1 MLSRQGKAARSPSS
15 AASGETTVAQPVT
28 IYCDESG
35 GLNAGAMTF
44 AAVMLTPQIAA
55 DIHARFR
62 SVTGLRGE
70 LKGSRISVVERAYLL
85 ELFDRAGGR
94 AWVAV
99 AKRGTI
105 GGKPGGSVP
114 SDLSV
119 YAALLNLAIGRWL
132 PETGGV
138 CTDVV
143 IDDGRYHPAILS
155 RVRDTIQAGL
165 AGWGRASLADSRRSD
180 GVQIADVIA
189 NSLFNVKVGS
199 PRAHRIDTILEP
211 MLTSR
216 AIRIAELT
224 KLP

>member
-1 MLSRQGKAARSPSS
+1 M
-15 AASGETTVAQPVT
+15 T

-35 GLNAGAMTF
+35 GLNADAMTF
-44 AAVMLTPQIAA
+44 SAVMLTPKAAA

-99 AKRGTI
+99 AERDKLSRN
-105 GGKPGGSVP
+105 PGSTLP
-114 SDLSV
+114 SDLAL
-119 YAALLNLAIGRWL
+119 YTALLNLAIGRWL

-143 IDDGRYHPAILS
+143 IDEGRYDPKILAH
-155 RVRDTIQAGL
+155 VREEIQAGL
-165 AGWGRASLADSRRSD
+165 GGWGRASLADSKRSD

-189 NSLFNVKVGS
+189 NSLFNITVRS
-199 PRAHRIDTILEP
+199 QRAARIQRILDP
-211 MLTSR
+211 MLASK
-216 AIRIAELT
+216 AIRVAELT
-224 KLP
+224 KID

>member
-1 MLSRQGKAARSPSS
+1 M
-15 AASGETTVAQPVT
+15 T

-44 AAVMLTPQIAA
+44 SAVMLTPQAA
-55 DIHARFR
+55 AEIHERFR
-62 SVTGLRGE
+62 GVTGLRGE
-70 LKGSRISVVERAYLL
+70 LKGSRISIVERAYLL

-99 AKRGTI
+99 ASRDKLAQN
-105 GGKPGGSVP
+105 PGGTLP
-114 SDLSV
+114 SDLAL
-119 YAALLNLAIGRWL
+119 YAGLLNLAIGRWL

-143 IDDGRYHPAILS
+143 IDDGRYDPKILAH
-155 RVRDTIQAGL
+155 VREEIQEGL
-165 AGWGRASLADSRRSD
+165 GQWGRASLADSRRSD

-189 NSLFNVKVGS
+189 NSLFNITVGS
-199 PRAHRIDTILEP
+199 QRAHRIQRILDP
-211 MLTSR
+211 MLASK
-216 AIRIAELT
+216 AVRIAELT

>member
-1 MLSRQGKAARSPSS
+1 M
-15 AASGETTVAQPVT
+15 T

-35 GLNAGAMTF
+35 GLNADAMIF
-44 AAVMLTPQIAA
+44 SAVMLTPKAAA

-70 LKGSRISVVERAYLL
+70 LKGSRISVIERAYLL

-99 AKRGTI
+99 AERDKLSQN
-105 GGKPGGSVP
+105 PGGTLP
-114 SDLSV
+114 SDLAL
-119 YAALLNLAIGRWL
+119 YTALLNLAIGRWL

-143 IDDGRYHPAILS
+143 IDEGRYDPTILAH
-155 RVRDTIQAGL
+155 VREEIQAGL
-165 AGWGRASLADSRRSD
+165 GGWGRASLADSKRSD

-189 NSLFNVKVGS
+189 NSLFNITVGS
-199 PRAHRIDTILEP
+199 QRAYRIQRILDP
-211 MLTSR
+211 MLESK
-216 AIRIAELT
+216 AIRVAELT
-224 KLP
+224 QLP

>member
-1 MLSRQGKAARSPSS
+1 M
-15 AASGETTVAQPVT
+15 T

-35 GLNAGAMTF
+35 GLNAGAMTL
-44 AAVMLTPQIAA
+44 AAVMLAPAA
-55 DIHARFR
+55 ATEIHERFR
-62 SVTGLRGE
+62 GVTGLRGE
-70 LKGSRISVVERAYLL
+70 LKGSRISIVERAYLL

-99 AKRGTI
+99 ASRDKLAQN
-105 GGKPGGSVP
+105 PGGTLP
-114 SDLSV
+114 SDLAL

-143 IDDGRYHPAILS
+143 IDDGRYDPKILAE
-155 RVRDTIQAGL
+155 VREEIQAGL
-165 AGWGRASLADSRRSD
+165 GQWGRASLADSRRSD

-189 NSLFNVKVGS
+189 NSLFNITVGS
-199 PRAHRIDTILEP
+199 QRAHRIQRILDP
-211 MLTSR
+211 MLASK

-224 KLP
+224 KVP

>member
-1 MLSRQGKAARSPSS
+1 M
-15 AASGETTVAQPVT
+15 T

-44 AAVMLTPQIAA
+44 SAVMLTPQAAA

-99 AKRGTI
+99 AERDKLAQN
-105 GGKPGGSVP
+105 PGGTLP
-114 SDLSV
+114 SDLAL
-119 YAALLNLAIGRWL
+119 YTALLNLAIGRWL

-143 IDDGRYHPAILS
+143 IDEGRYDPKILAH
-155 RVRDTIQAGL
+155 VREEIQAGL
-165 AGWGRASLADSRRSD
+165 GAWGRASLADSKRSD

-189 NSLFNVKVGS
+189 NSLFNITIGS
-199 PRAHRIDTILEP
+199 QRAHRIQRILDP
-211 MLTSR
+211 MLASK
-216 AIRIAELT
+216 AIRVAELT
-224 KLP
+224 QLP

>member
-1 MLSRQGKAARSPSS
+1 M
-15 AASGETTVAQPVT
+15 T

-44 AAVMLTPQIAA
+44 SAVMLTPEAA
-55 DIHARFR
+55 ASIHARFR
-62 SVTGLRGE
+62 AVTGLRGE
-70 LKGSRISVVERAYLL
+70 LKGSRISVTERAYLL

-99 AKRGTI
+99 AESAKLRPNASGTA
-105 GGKPGGSVP
+105 PT
-114 SDLSV
+114 DLAL
-119 YAALLNLAIGRWL
+119 YAALLDTAVGHWL

-143 IDDGRYHPAILS
+143 IDDGRYDPAILG
-155 RVRDTIQAGL
+155 RVRDTIQTGL

-189 NSLFNVKVGS
+189 NSLYNITVHS
-199 PRAHRIDTILEP
+199 ARARRIGIILEP
-211 MLTSR
+211 MLASK
-216 AIRIAELT
+216 AVRIAELT
-224 KLP
+224 RLP

>member
-1 MLSRQGKAARSPSS
+1 M
-15 AASGETTVAQPVT
+15 T

-44 AAVMLTPQIAA
+44 SAVMLTPEAA
-55 DIHARFR
+55 SKIHERFR
-62 SVTGLRGE
+62 GVTGLRGE
-70 LKGSRISVVERAYLL
+70 LKGSRISIVERAYLL

-99 AKRGTI
+99 AERDKLSQN
-105 GGKPGGSVP
+105 PGGTLP
-114 SDLSV
+114 SDLAL

-143 IDDGRYHPAILS
+143 IDDGRYDPKILAH
-155 RVRDTIQAGL
+155 VREEIQAGL
-165 AGWGRASLADSRRSD
+165 GQWGRASLADSRRSD

-189 NSLFNVKVGS
+189 NSLFNIAVRS
-199 PRAHRIDTILEP
+199 QRANRIQRILDP
-211 MLTSR
+211 MLASR
-216 AIRIAELT
+216 AIRVAELT
-224 KLP
+224 QVD

>member
-1 MLSRQGKAARSPSS
+1 M
-15 AASGETTVAQPVT
+15 T

-44 AAVMLTPQIAA
+44 SAVMLTPEVAA

-70 LKGSRISVVERAYLL
+70 LKGSRISLVERAYLL

-99 AKRGTI
+99 AERDRLAQS
-105 GGKPGGSVP
+105 PGGTLP
-114 SDLSV
+114 SDLDL
-119 YAALLNLAIGRWL
+119 YAALLDLAIGRWL

-143 IDDGRYHPAILS
+143 IDDGRYDPNILGP
-155 RVRDTIQAGL
+155 VRAEIQAGL
-165 AGWGRASLADSRRSD
+165 GQWGRASLADSRRSD

-189 NSLFNVKVGS
+189 NSLFNIAVKS
-199 PRAHRIDTILEP
+199 PRARRIQTILGP
-211 MLTSR
+211 MLASK
-216 AIRIAELT
+216 AIRIADLT
-224 KLP
+224 AMP

>member
-1 MLSRQGKAARSPSS
+1 M
-15 AASGETTVAQPVT
+15 T

-44 AAVMLTPQIAA
+44 SAVMLTPQTATE
-55 DIHARFR
+55 IHDRFR
-62 SVTGLRGE
+62 GVTGLRGE
-70 LKGSRISVVERAYLL
+70 LKGSRISLVERAYLL

-99 AKRGTI
+99 AERDKLAQN
-105 GGKPGGSVP
+105 PGGTLP
-114 SDLSV
+114 SDLAL
-119 YAALLNLAIGRWL
+119 YGALLNSAVGHWL

-143 IDDGRYHPAILS
+143 IDDGRYDPKILS
-155 RVRDTIQAGL
+155 HVREEIQAGL
-165 AGWGRASLADSRRSD
+165 GQWGRASLADSRRSD

-189 NSLFNVKVGS
+189 NSLFNIAVGS
-199 PRAHRIDTILEP
+199 PRAHRIQRILEP
-211 MLTSR
+211 MLASK

-224 KLP
+224 HVA

>member
-1 MLSRQGKAARSPSS
+1 M
-15 AASGETTVAQPVT
+15 T

-44 AAVMLTPQIAA
+44 SAVMLTPQAA
-55 DIHARFR
+55 AEIHERFR
-62 SVTGLRGE
+62 GVTGLRGE
-70 LKGSRISVVERAYLL
+70 LKGSRISIVERAYLL

-99 AKRGTI
+99 AKRD
-105 GGKPGGSVP
+105 KLAQNPGGTLP
-114 SDLSV
+114 SDLAL
-119 YAALLNLAIGRWL
+119 YAGLLNLAIGRWL

-143 IDDGRYHPAILS
+143 IDDGRYDPKILAH
-155 RVRDTIQAGL
+155 VREEIQAGL
-165 AGWGRASLADSRRSD
+165 GQWGRASLADSRRSD

-189 NSLFNVKVGS
+189 NSLFNITAGS
-199 PRAHRIDTILEP
+199 PRAHRIQRILDP
-211 MLTSR
+211 MLASR

-224 KLP
+224 ELS

>member
-1 MLSRQGKAARSPSS
+1 M
-15 AASGETTVAQPVT
+15 T

-44 AAVMLTPQIAA
+44 SAVMLTPAA
-55 DIHARFR
+55 ASAIHTRFR

-70 LKGSRISVVERAYLL
+70 LKGSRISLVGRAWLL

-99 AKRGTI
+99 AERDRLAQS
-105 GGKPGGSVP
+105 PGGRLP
-114 SDLSV
+114 SDLEL
-119 YAALLNLAIGRWL
+119 YAALLDLAIGRWL

-143 IDDGRYHPAILS
+143 IDDGRYDPHILA
-155 RVRDTIQAGL
+155 RVRAEIQAGL
-165 AGWGRASLADSRRSD
+165 GQWGRASLADSRRSE

-189 NSLFNVKVGS
+189 NSLFNIAVKS
-199 PRAHRIDTILEP
+199 PRARRIRTLLNPLLE
-211 MLTSR
+211 TR
-216 AIRIAELT
+216 AIRIADLT
-224 KLP
+224 AMP

>member
-1 MLSRQGKAARSPSS
+1 M
-15 AASGETTVAQPVT
+15 T

-44 AAVMLTPQIAA
+44 SAVMLTPQAA
-55 DIHARFR
+55 TEIHDRFR
-62 SVTGLRGE
+62 GVTGLRGE
-70 LKGSRISVVERAYLL
+70 LKGSRISIVERAYLL

-99 AKRGTI
+99 AERDKLARN
-105 GGKPGGSVP
+105 PGGTLP
-114 SDLSV
+114 SDLAL
-119 YAALLNLAIGRWL
+119 YAALLDLAIGRWL

-143 IDDGRYHPAILS
+143 IDDGRYDPKILAG
-155 RVRDTIQAGL
+155 VREEIQAGL
-165 AGWGRASLADSRRSD
+165 GQWGRASLADSRRSD

-189 NSLFNVKVGS
+189 NSLFNIAVGS
-199 PRAHRIDTILEP
+199 QRAHRIQRSLDP

-216 AIRIAELT
+216 EIRVAELT
-224 KLP
+224 HLD

>member
-1 MLSRQGKAARSPSS
+1 M
-15 AASGETTVAQPVT
+15 T

-44 AAVMLTPQIAA
+44 SAVMLTPKAAA

-62 SVTGLRGE
+62 GVTGLRGE
-70 LKGSRISVVERAYLL
+70 LKGSRISIVERAYLL

-99 AKRGTI
+99 AKRDKLAQKPDGTL
-105 GGKPGGSVP
+105 P
-114 SDLSV
+114 SDLAL
-119 YAALLNLAIGRWL
+119 YGALLNSAVGHWL

-143 IDDGRYHPAILS
+143 IDDGRYDPKILS
-155 RVRDTIQAGL
+155 HVREEIQAGL
-165 AGWGRASLADSRRSD
+165 GQWGRASLADSKRSD

-189 NSLFNVKVGS
+189 NSLFNVTIGS
-199 PRAHRIDTILEP
+199 PRAHRIQRIIEP
-211 MLTSR
+211 MIASK
-216 AIRIAELT
+216 AIRVAELT
-224 KLP
+224 QLP

>member
-1 MLSRQGKAARSPSS
+1 M
-15 AASGETTVAQPVT
+15 T

-44 AAVMLTPQIAA
+44 SAVMLTPQAA
-55 DIHARFR
+55 TEIHERFR
-62 SVTGLRGE
+62 GVTGLRGE
-70 LKGSRISVVERAYLL
+70 LKGSRISIVERAYLL

-99 AKRGTI
+99 ASRDKLAQN
-105 GGKPGGSVP
+105 PGGTLP
-114 SDLSV
+114 SDLAL
-119 YAALLNLAIGRWL
+119 YAGLLNLAIGRWL

-143 IDDGRYHPAILS
+143 IDDGRYDPKILAE
-155 RVRDTIQAGL
+155 VREEIQAGL
-165 AGWGRASLADSRRSD
+165 GQWGRASLADSRRSD

-189 NSLFNVKVGS
+189 NSLFNITVGS
-199 PRAHRIDTILEP
+199 QRAHRIQRILDP
-211 MLTSR
+211 MLASK
-216 AIRIAELT
+216 AVRIAELT

>member
-1 MLSRQGKAARSPSS
+1 M
-15 AASGETTVAQPVT
+15 T
-28 IYCDESG
+28 IYCDELG

-44 AAVMLTPQIAA
+44 AAAMLTPEAA
-55 DIHARFR
+55 AAIHARFR

-70 LKGSRISVVERAYLL
+70 LKGSRISVTERAYLL

-99 AKRGTI
+99 AKRDQLAPSAD
-105 GGKPGGSVP
+105 GKAV
-114 SDLSV
+114 SDLAL
-119 YAALLNLAIGRWL
+119 YAALLDLAVSSWL

-143 IDDGRYHPAILS
+143 IDDGRYDPAILGH
-155 RVRDTIQAGL
+155 VRESIQAGL

-189 NSLFNVKVGS
+189 NSLFNIEVGS
-199 PRAHRIDTILEP
+199 PRAHRIGTILDP
-211 MLTSR
+211 LLKSR

-224 KLP
+224 RLP

>member
-1 MLSRQGKAARSPSS
+1 M
-15 AASGETTVAQPVT
+15 T

-44 AAVMLTPQIAA
+44 SAVMLTPDTASE
-55 DIHARFR
+55 IHERFR
-62 SVTGLRGE
+62 GVTGLRGE
-70 LKGSRISVVERAYLL
+70 LKGSRISLVERAYLL

-99 AKRGTI
+99 AERDKLARN
-105 GGKPGGSVP
+105 PGGTLP
-114 SDLSV
+114 SDLAL

-143 IDDGRYHPAILS
+143 IDDGRYDPKILAH
-155 RVRDTIQAGL
+155 VREEIQAGL
-165 AGWGRASLADSRRSD
+165 GQWGRASLADSRRSD

-189 NSLFNVKVGS
+189 NSLFNITISS
-199 PRAHRIDTILEP
+199 PRAHRIQRILDP
-211 MLTSR
+211 MLASK

-224 KLP
+224 RVP

>member
-1 MLSRQGKAARSPSS
+1 M
-15 AASGETTVAQPVT
+15 T

-44 AAVMLTPQIAA
+44 AAVMLTPQAA
-55 DIHARFR
+55 TDIHERFR

-70 LKGSRISVVERAYLL
+70 LKGSRISIVERAYLL

-99 AKRGTI
+99 AKRDALA
-105 GGKPGGSVP
+105 KNPGGTLP
-114 SDLSV
+114 SDLAL
-119 YAALLNLAIGRWL
+119 YAALLNLAVGRWL

-143 IDDGRYHPAILS
+143 IDEGRYDPTILAK
-155 RVRDTIQAGL
+155 VRADIQSGL
-165 AGWGRASLADSRRSD
+165 GQWGRASLADSRRSD

-189 NSLFNVKVGS
+189 NSLFNIAVAS
-199 PRAHRIDTILEP
+199 PRARRIQRIIDP
-211 MLTSR
+211 MLASK
-216 AIRIAELT
+216 AIRVAELT
-224 KLP
+224 QIA

>member
-1 MLSRQGKAARSPSS
+1 M
-15 AASGETTVAQPVT
+15 T

-35 GLNAGAMTF
+35 GLSAGAMTF
-44 AAVMLTPQIAA
+44 SAVMLTPEAAA

-62 SVTGLRGE
+62 AVTGLRGE
-70 LKGSRISVVERAYLL
+70 LKGSRISLFERAYLL

-99 AKRGTI
+99 AQRDKLIPRADGT
-105 GGKPGGSVP
+105 PP
-114 SDLSV
+114 SDLAL
-119 YAALLNLAIGRWL
+119 YGALLDLAVSRWL

-143 IDDGRYHPAILS
+143 IDDGRYDPVILGH
-155 RVRDTIQAGL
+155 VRETIQAGL

-189 NSLFNVKVGS
+189 NSLFNIEVGS
-199 PRAHRIDTILEP
+199 PRAHRIGVIVEP
-211 MLTSR
+211 LLASK
-216 AIRIAELT
+216 AIRVAALT
-224 KLP
+224 QMP

>member
-1 MLSRQGKAARSPSS
+1 M
-15 AASGETTVAQPVT
+15 T

-44 AAVMLTPQIAA
+44 SAVMLTPQAA
-55 DIHARFR
+55 TAIHERFR
-62 SVTGLRGE
+62 GVTGLRGE
-70 LKGSRISVVERAYLL
+70 LKGSRISIVERAYLL

-99 AKRGTI
+99 ADRDKLSQN
-105 GGKPGGSVP
+105 PGGTLP
-114 SDLSV
+114 SDLAL

-143 IDDGRYHPAILS
+143 IDDGRYDPTILS
-155 RVRDTIQAGL
+155 HVREEIQAGL
-165 AGWGRASLADSRRSD
+165 GQWGRASLADSRRSD

-189 NSLFNVKVGS
+189 NSLFNITVAS
-199 PRAHRIDTILEP
+199 PRAHRIQRIIDP
-211 MLTSR
+211 MLVSK

-224 KLP
+224 HIP

>member
-1 MLSRQGKAARSPSS
+1 M
-15 AASGETTVAQPVT
+15 T

-44 AAVMLTPQIAA
+44 AAVMLTPQVAA

-62 SVTGLRGE
+62 SVTGLHGE

-85 ELFDRAGGR
+85 ELFDRASGR

-99 AKRGTI
+99 AKRDTI
-105 GGKPGGSVP
+105 GGKPGGPVP

-119 YAALLNLAIGRWL
+119 YAALLNLAVGRWL

-143 IDDGRYHPAILS
+143 IDDGRYDPTILGK
-155 RVRDTIQAGL
+155 VREEIQAGL
-165 AGWGRASLADSRRSD
+165 GAWGRASLADSHRSD

-189 NSLFNVKVGS
+189 NSLFNIAVGS
-199 PRAHRIDTILEP
+199 PRAHRIQRIIEP
-211 MLTSR
+211 LLASK
-216 AIRIAELT
+216 AIRVAELT
-224 KLP
+224 HVG

>member
-1 MLSRQGKAARSPSS
+1 M
-15 AASGETTVAQPVT
+15 T

-44 AAVMLTPQIAA
+44 SAVMLTPKVASE
-55 DIHARFR
+55 IHERFR

-70 LKGSRISVVERAYLL
+70 LKGSRISIVERAYLL

-99 AKRGTI
+99 AERDKLAQP
-105 GGKPGGSVP
+105 PGGTLP
-114 SDLSV
+114 SDLAL
-119 YAALLNLAIGRWL
+119 YGALLNSAVGHWL

-143 IDDGRYHPAILS
+143 IDDGRYDPKILAH
-155 RVRDTIQAGL
+155 VREEIQGGL
-165 AGWGRASLADSRRSD
+165 GQWGRASLADSRRSD

-189 NSLFNVKVGS
+189 NSLFNITVGS
-199 PRAHRIDTILEP
+199 PRAHRIRRILEP
-211 MLTSR
+211 MLASK
-216 AIRIAELT
+216 AIRVAELT
-224 KLP
+224 KVP

>member
-1 MLSRQGKAARSPSS
+1 M
-15 AASGETTVAQPVT
+15 T

-44 AAVMLTPQIAA
+44 SAVMLTPQAA
-55 DIHARFR
+55 TEIHERFR
-62 SVTGLRGE
+62 GVTGLRGE
-70 LKGSRISVVERAYLL
+70 LKGSRISIVERAYLL

-99 AKRGTI
+99 ASRDKLAQN
-105 GGKPGGSVP
+105 PGGTLP
-114 SDLSV
+114 SDLAL
-119 YAALLNLAIGRWL
+119 YAGLLNLAIGRWL

-143 IDDGRYHPAILS
+143 IDDGRYDPKILAH
-155 RVRDTIQAGL
+155 VREEIQAGL
-165 AGWGRASLADSRRSD
+165 GQWGRASLADSRRSD

-189 NSLFNVKVGS
+189 NSLFNITVGS
-199 PRAHRIDTILEP
+199 QRAHRIQRILDP
-211 MLTSR
+211 MLASK
-216 AIRIAELT
+216 AVRIAELT

>member
-1 MLSRQGKAARSPSS
+1 M
-15 AASGETTVAQPVT
+15 T

-44 AAVMLTPQIAA
+44 SAVMLTPGAAA
-55 DIHARFR
+55 DIHERFR

-70 LKGSRISVVERAYLL
+70 LKGSRISIVERAYLL

-94 AWVAV
+94 AWVAI
-99 AKRGTI
+99 AERDRLAQN
-105 GGKPGGSVP
+105 PGGTLP
-114 SDLSV
+114 SDLAL
-119 YAALLNLAIGRWL
+119 YAGLLNLAIGRWL

-143 IDDGRYHPAILS
+143 IDDGRYDPKILAN
-155 RVRDTIQAGL
+155 VREEIQAGL
-165 AGWGRASLADSRRSD
+165 GQWGRASLADSRRSD

-189 NSLFNVKVGS
+189 NSLFNITIGS
-199 PRAHRIDTILEP
+199 PRAHRIRRILEP
-211 MLTSR
+211 MLASK

-224 KLP
+224 QVA

>member
-1 MLSRQGKAARSPSS
+1 M
-15 AASGETTVAQPVT
+15 T

-44 AAVMLTPQIAA
+44 SAVMLTPQAA
-55 DIHARFR
+55 AEIHERFR
-62 SVTGLRGE
+62 GVTGLRGE
-70 LKGSRISVVERAYLL
+70 LKGSRISIVERAYLL

-99 AKRGTI
+99 AKRD
-105 GGKPGGSVP
+105 KLAQNPGGTLP
-114 SDLSV
+114 SDLAL
-119 YAALLNLAIGRWL
+119 YAGLLNLAIGRWL

-143 IDDGRYHPAILS
+143 IDDGRYDPKILAH
-155 RVRDTIQAGL
+155 VREEIQAGL
-165 AGWGRASLADSRRSD
+165 GQWGRASLADSRRSD

-189 NSLFNVKVGS
+189 NSLFNITVGS
-199 PRAHRIDTILEP
+199 QRAHRIQRILDP
-211 MLTSR
+211 MLASK

-224 KLP
+224 KVP

>member
-1 MLSRQGKAARSPSS
+1 M
-15 AASGETTVAQPVT
+15 T

-44 AAVMLTPQIAA
+44 AAVMLTPQAAA

-70 LKGSRISVVERAYLL
+70 LKGSRISIVERAYLL

-94 AWVAV
+94 AWVSV
-99 AKRGTI
+99 ADT
-105 GGKPGGSVP
+105 GKLPQQPGGTLP
-114 SDLSV
+114 SDLSL
-119 YAALLNLAIGRWL
+119 YAALLNLAIGQWL

-143 IDDGRYHPAILS
+143 IDEGRYDPGILAK
-155 RVRDTIQAGL
+155 VREDIQAGL
-165 AGWGRASLADSRRSD
+165 GQWGRASLADSRRSD

-189 NSLFNVKVGS
+189 NSLFNITVGS
-199 PRAHRIDTILEP
+199 PRARRIQQIIEP
-211 MLTSR
+211 MLASK
-216 AIRIAELT
+216 AIRVA
-224 KLP
+224 KLARVG